1 MRSILLLVSLI
12 SSVAVTSCDY
22 MFDDRYRRLR
32 GDDVRIFKGTK
43 AWELANAIEDEDTAL
58 IRKLVVADTSLLR
71 VRDTTYGRTP
81 LMFAVSAFR
90 YGPVLTLLE
99 FDKDINVRDSFI
111 GTTTLIDACENPYV
125 PLKIVDALVRHG
137 ANVNDRSVG
146 GKMPPQLYHTPLTA
160 AASNGR
166 ADIVRLLL
174 QSGAEIGD
182 TSSSGTTAF
191 GVAVGSHR
199 YGLALDLIRR
209 GADYTRLV
217 YRDWENER
225 PVYLLEALRGQYLI
239 HLGSKEHREKM
250 ELVAYLKTKGL
261 HYDAQPI
268 PDYVVERVKAR
279 YPNSWQ
285 EFLRQY

>member
-125 PLKIVDALVRHG
+125 PLKIVEALVRHG
-137 ANVNDRSVG
+137 ANVNDRSIG
-146 GKMPPQLYHTPLTA
+146 GKMPRQLYHTPLTA

-166 ADIVRLLL
+166 ADIVQLLL
-174 QSGAEIGD
+174 RSAANIED
-182 TSSSGTTAF
+182 TTSFGTTAF
-191 GVAVGSHR
+191 AEAIRSER

-209 GADYTRLV
+209 GADFTRLV
-217 YRDWENER
+217 TRAGVDDS
-225 PVYLLEALRGQYLI
+225 PVFVLEALRDHYII

-268 PDYVVERVKAR
+268 PDYVVERVRAR